1 MARISLI
8 CVTYVALL
16 CVPLRSQ
23 DSRAVRLPDPQYKGK
38 VSVEEALKQRR
49 SIRSYTSA
57 QISLNDLSQVLWAAQ
72 GVTEKVERERSWW
85 TGSKWYGGL
94 RTAPSAGAL
103 YPLEVYAL
111 AGNVAGLKTGTYKY
125 HPEDH
130 SLHKVTAE
138 DKRPALLEAALRQ
151 ESIKEGAAVL
161 VVTGVVA
168 RTAVKYG
175 ERAQRYV
182 YMEAGSVA
190 QNIYLQSESL
200 GLGTVLIGAFRDSAV
215 KEAFKLP
222 ADEDPL
228 IIMPI
233 GRRP

>member
-200 GLGTVLIGAFRDSAV
+200 GLGTVLIESSETRLLR
-215 KEAFKLP
+215 KLSTSRQMRIP
-222 ADEDPL
+222 
-228 IIMPI
+228 
-233 GRRP
+233 

>member
-1 MARISLI
+1 MVYA
-8 CVTYVALL
+8 ALL
-16 CVPLRSQ
+16 GVPLRSQ
-23 DSRAVRLPDPQYKGK
+23 EPERVRLPDPQYKGK

-49 SIRSYTSA
+49 SIRKYASG
-57 QISLNDLSQVLWAAQ
+57 QISLNDLSQLLWAAQ
-72 GVTEKVERERSWW
+72 GLTEKIETKPSSWR
-85 TGSKWYGGL
+85 GSKWYGGF

-130 SLHKVTAE
+130 SLLKLTTE

-151 ESIKEGAAVL
+151 ESIREGAAVL
-161 VVTGVVA
+161 VVTGAVA
-168 RTAVKYG
+168 RTAIKYG

-182 YMEAGSVA
+182 CMEAGSVA
-190 QNIYLQSESL
+190 QNVYLQSQSL
-200 GLGTVLIGAFRDSAV
+200 GLGTVLIGAFRDAGV
-215 KEAFKLP
+215 KEALKLP

-228 IIMPI
+228 VIMPI
-233 GRRP
+233 GRKQ

>member
-1 MARISLI
+1 MKRISLI
-8 CVTYVALL
+8 CIAWLTFLG
-16 CVPLRSQ
+16 VPLRAQ
-23 DSRAVRLPDPQYKGK
+23 QSRTVRLPDPQFKGK

-49 SIRSYTSA
+49 SIRTYASG
-57 QISLNDLSQVLWAAQ
+57 QISLNDLSQILWAAQ
-72 GVTEKVERERSWW
+72 GVAEKIEKAPSSWR
-85 TGSKWYGGL
+85 GSKWYGGL

-111 AGNVAGLKTGTYKY
+111 VNSVSDLQPGTYRY
-125 HPEDH
+125 DPAGH
-130 SLHKVTAE
+130 SLIKVTTD
-138 DKRPALLEAALRQ
+138 DKRSALYEAALRQ

-161 VVTGVVA
+161 VVTGVLA

-200 GLGTVLIGAFRDSAV
+200 GLGTVLIGAFRDAGV
-215 KEAFKLP
+215 KEALNLP
-222 ADEDPL
+222 AEEDPL

-233 GRRP
+233 GKAR

>member
-1 MARISLI
+1 MTRILLI
-8 CVTYVALL
+8 CTACVALL
-16 CVPLRSQ
+16 GVPLGSQESRS
-23 DSRAVRLPDPQYKGK
+23 VRLPDPRHKGR
-38 VSVEEALKQRR
+38 VSVEEALRQRR
-49 SIRSYTSA
+49 SVRSYSDV
-57 QISLNDLSQVLWAAQ
+57 QISLNDLSQILWAAQ
-72 GVTEKVERERSWW
+72 GVTERIERAPSSWR
-85 TGSKWYGGL
+85 GSKWYGGL

-111 AGNVAGLKTGTYKY
+111 VGNVTGLQAGTYKY
-125 HPEDH
+125 QPEDH
-130 SLHKVTAE
+130 ALNRVAAV
-138 DKRPALLEAALRQ
+138 DQRPALLEAALRQ

-190 QNIYLQSESL
+190 QNIYIQSESL
-200 GLGTVLIGAFRDSAV
+200 GLGTVLIGAFRDAAV
-215 KEAFKLP
+215 KEALNLP
-222 ADEDPL
+222 GEEDPL

-233 GRRP
+233 GKKQ

>member
-1 MARISLI
+1 MRRIYMI
-8 CVTYVALL
+8 CMVFVAIVG
-16 CVPLRSQ
+16 VPLLSQ
-23 DSRAVRLPDPQYKGK
+23 EPQRVRLPDPQYKGK

-57 QISLNDLSQVLWAAQ
+57 QISLNDVSQILWAAQ
-72 GVTEKVERERSWW
+72 GVTEKIERAPSYWK
-85 TGSKWYGGL
+85 GSKWYGGL

-111 AGNVAGLKTGTYKY
+111 VGNVAGLQAGIYKY

-130 SLHKVTAE
+130 SLLKIATE

-161 VVTGVVA
+161 VVTGVPA

-200 GLGTVLIGAFRDSAV
+200 GLGTVLIGAFRDSGV
-215 KEAFKLP
+215 KEALNLP

-228 IIMPI
+228 IIMPV

>member
-1 MARISLI
+1 
-8 CVTYVALL
+8 
-16 CVPLRSQ
+16 
-23 DSRAVRLPDPQYKGK
+23 VRLPDPQYKGK

-49 SIRSYTSA
+49 SIRNYASG
-57 QISLNDLSQVLWAAQ
+57 QISLNDLSQLLWAAQ
-72 GVTEKVERERSWW
+72 GLTEKIETEPSSWR
-85 TGSKWYGGL
+85 GSKWYGGF

-130 SLHKVTAE
+130 SLQQVTAE

-182 YMEAGSVA
+182 HMEAGSVA

-215 KEAFKLP
+215 KEAFSLP